1 MVRVCV
7 VSLREEDKGM
17 GVGMGG
23 GAWQN
28 YRTQYSPPP
37 KKKRTLTASR
47 VTQSGD
53 G

>member
-1 MVRVCV
+1 M

-17 GVGMGG
+17 GVGNGG
-23 GAWQN
+23 GVVKLQD
-28 YRTQYSPPP
+28 TILPPP